1 MLTPC
6 PQLTGPAILATAAV
20 SVPAHLLLALLYMAK
35 SQHLRR
41 AVYSKVYIYQIY
53 YLLYLIFI

>member
-1 MLTPC
+1 MTPC
-6 PQLTGPAILATAAV
+6 PQLAGPAILATAAV

-41 AVYSKVYIYQIY
+41 AVYSKVYLSQITRTN
-53 YLLYLIFI
+53 

>member
-1 MLTPC
+1 MTPC
-6 PQLTGPAILATAAV
+6 PQLAGPAILATAAV